1 MVAVVTIILS
11 HFVQR
16 RAGVFVQRA
25 GSNTQKHL
33 TVGKCKRGTI
43 TVQGTGCPGI
53 KTRNLRTRR
62 PAFSGGSTSSTHGD
76 GEFGASNYHSVPT
89 FC

>member
-1 MVAVVTIILS
+1 MKN
-11 HFVQR
+11 
-16 RAGVFVQRA
+16 RAFYAKKRSVLVERTGR
-25 GSNTQKHL
+25 NTQKHL
-33 TVGKCKRGTI
+33 TVGECKRGTI
-43 TVQGTGCPGI
+43 TVQNRGDRLSRNQN
-53 KTRNLRTRR
+53 RNLRTRR